1 MTLLIKQKDSIAI
14 KFWLPTSFLKSKL
27 ILKLLNKYTDTTY
40 ISDLLP
46 MLYSSLKKY
55 IKLNG
60 HFTFISIESN
70 DGEKLEIFV

>member
-1 MTLLIKQKDSIAI
+1 
-14 KFWLPTSFLKSKL
+14 LKSKL

-46 MLYSSLKKY
+46 ILYYSLKKY

-70 DGEKLEIFV
+70 DGEKLEIFI